1 MSLTQQDRADITDLI
16 NLHGHHADAGDLD
29 AMCGLFT
36 TDIVYDVHDLG
47 FGELVGATAIREA
60 TLAVGQ
66 ANPVGHHV
74 TNIVISPI
82 DDRAARVR
90 SKGIGINA
98 DGRTGSVTYD
108 DTVTRGPEGWR
119 IARRTVIARRAALGA
134 DVDGPRE
141 LLERLRDATRT
152 QSVEGMRSIY
162 AVDAVH
168 EFPFAF
174 PGVPTRLEGRDEI
187 VGWIAAQW
195 QGGPLRLTGYRT
207 HAVHSTT
214 DPSTIVVEQDA
225 LGTNGTDDGIALPNL
240 MVLTA
245 RNGQVVHLR
254 DYVNVLAAAAALG
267 LELGGAAAR

>member
-1 MSLTQQDRADITDLI
+1 MPLTQQDRADITDLI

-36 TDIVYDVHDLG
+36 ADIVYDVHDLG
-47 FGELVGATAIREA
+47 FGELVGAAAIREA

-74 TNIVISPI
+74 TNIVISPL
-82 DDRAARVR
+82 DDRSARVR
-90 SKGIGINA
+90 SKGLGINA

-108 DTVTRGPEGWR
+108 DTVTHGPEGWR
-119 IARRTVIARRAALGA
+119 IAQRTVTARRAALGA

-141 LLERLRDATRT
+141 VLERLRDATRT
-152 QSVEGMRSIY
+152 QSVEGMRAIY

-214 DPSTIVVEQDA
+214 DPHTIVVEQDA